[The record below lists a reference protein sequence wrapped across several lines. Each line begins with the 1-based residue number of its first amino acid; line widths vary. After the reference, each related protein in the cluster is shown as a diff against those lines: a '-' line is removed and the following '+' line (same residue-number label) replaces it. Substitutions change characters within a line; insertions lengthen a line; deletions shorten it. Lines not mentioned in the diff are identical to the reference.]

1 MCTDYTNLN
10 KACPKDTY
18 PLPNMDRLVDGA
30 AGHKVLSFLDAYS
43 GYNQIPMYPLDK
55 EKTAFITE
63 EANFYYEVMPFGLKN
78 AGATY
83 QRLMD
88 KVFRHLIEKC
98 MEVYVDDMV
107 VMSDSL
113 EQNVQDLDEVL
124 AVARKYDMRLNP
136 EKCVFGIRGGKFLGF
151 MLTHRGNEANPDK
164 CQAVVNMRSPA
175 NIKEIQRLVGRL
187 TALSCFMPK
196 LAERIQSM
204 LRLMK
209 KAQIF
214 VWDEACEQSFQA
226 LKEYLSSPPVLQKPS
241 KGKPLLVYL
250 AISTNDVSATIVQY
264 QVGDQR
270 PVYFI
275 SKALHDAELWYQ
287 TVEKVILALVITTRR
302 LRPYFQGNEV
312 IVKSDYPI
320 HKVLMRLD
328 LAGRMVGW
336 SVELS
341 EYHLRCEA

>member
-250 AISTNDVSATIVQY
+250 AISTNAVSTTIVQD

-270 PVYFI
+270 PIYFI
-275 SKALHDAELWYQ
+275 SKALHDAELRYQ

-302 LRPYFQGNEV
+302 LRPYFQGN
-312 IVKSDYPI
+312 
-320 HKVLMRLD
+320 
-328 LAGRMVGW
+328 
-336 SVELS
+336 
-341 EYHLRCEA
+341 

>member
-18 PLPNMDRLVDGA
+18 PLPSIDILVDGA
-30 AGHKVLSFLDAYS
+30 AGHRVLNFLDAYS
-43 GYNQIPMYPLDK
+43 GYNQIPMYPSDK
-55 EKTAFITE
+55 EKMAFITE

-78 AGATY
+78 VGATY

-88 KVFRHLIEKC
+88 KVFRHLIGKC

-113 EQNVQDLDEVL
+113 EQHVKDLDEVL
-124 AVARKYDMRLNP
+124 AAVRRYDMRLNP
-136 EKCVFGIRGGKFLGF
+136 EKCVFGVAGGKFLGF
-151 MLTHRGNEANPDK
+151 MLTHRGIEANPDK
-164 CQAVVNMRSPA
+164 CQAVVNMRSPT

-187 TALSCFMPK
+187 TALSRFMPK
-196 LAERIQSM
+196 LAERIQPM

-209 KAQIF
+209 KAQKF

-250 AISTNDVSATIVQY
+250 AISTNAGSAAIVQD
-264 QVGDQR
+264 QAGDQ
-270 PVYFI
+270 
-275 SKALHDAELWYQ
+275 
-287 TVEKVILALVITTRR
+287 
-302 LRPYFQGNEV
+302 
-312 IVKSDYPI
+312 
-320 HKVLMRLD
+320 
-328 LAGRMVGW
+328 
-336 SVELS
+336 
-341 EYHLRCEA
+341 